1 MHQEDG
7 AEHDYD
13 DEKGSNPDK
22 ETDQDCDSANELGE
36 CNQETDDIRC
46 VQVLSK
52 TVRARSTEGTKSKS
66 APMVEENQTGSD
78 PNK

>member
-1 MHQEDG
+1 MGQMHQEDG

-36 CNQETDDIRC
+36 CNQETMISGACRC
-46 VQVLSK
+46 QQSPGPVHRIQLK
-52 TVRARSTEGTKSKS
+52 ARAL
-66 APMVEENQTGSD
+66 PW
-78 PNK
+78 